1 MKKKC
6 LKITAILVLIF
17 SLLISNLFSSSW
29 SSSKNNSCVI
39 VKEIHEQE
47 DVDSLVFTSKRK
59 VLTKKSP
66 FVALF
71 LALVPGFFIH
81 GLGHF
86 YAGKP
91 LIGSVLLICGVVG
104 TVMLITGI
112 VMVWFSGAILSPGI
126 IVSILTGTNIF
137 VSETVTGMVLGVELI
152 KYGSILFIG
161 SWWIDIIG
169 APIHCG
175 LYNRKIDTQP
185 IKTHYSMPLL
195 LVKF

>member
-169 APIHCG
+169 A
-175 LYNRKIDTQP
+175 
-185 IKTHYSMPLL
+185 YSLW
-195 LVKF
+195 VI